1 MSSPIRLIELAILE
15 RLRAAQR
22 AYAGLTVE
30 SYAAQ
35 LDDEL
40 FAWVRTL
47 PAVWVTFGTAQEVKR
62 LGAHSFLMKATFEV
76 VCAQRALQENAGRLN
91 TDASGVDVGV
101 YELLEDNKL
110 ALINQSLGLAIQ
122 PLTPGAIRPMM
133 KSMVNRDAVVV
144 YAQEFHTQ
152 WQEVYEDPASLP
164 EGELQTV
171 GFSYYLKPQHT
182 PPVDAPDATD
192 MATTLVTTQ

>member
-1 MSSPIRLIELAILE
+1 MSSPIRQIELAILE
-15 RLRAAQR
+15 RLRAVQR
-22 AYAGLTVE
+22 SYSGLTLE

-91 TDASGVDVGV
+91 AAANGADVGV

-110 ALINQSLGLAIQ
+110 ALVNQSLGLAIQ
-122 PLTPGAIRPMM
+122 PITPGAIRPMM

-152 WQEVYEDPASLP
+152 WQEVFEDAASLP
-164 EGELQTV
+164 AGVLETV
-171 GFSYYLKPQHT
+171 GFNYFLKPQHSS
-182 PPVDAPDATD
+182 PADAPDAID
-192 MATTLVTTQ
+192 LATTQ

>member
-1 MSSPIRLIELAILE
+1 MSPIRQIELAILAQ
-15 RLRAAQR
+15 LRAVQR
-22 AYAGLTVE
+22 PYTGLVIE

-47 PAVWVTFGTAQEVKR
+47 PAVWVTFGQAQEVKR

-76 VCAQRALQENAGRLN
+76 VCAQRSLQENAGRLN
-91 TDASGVDVGV
+91 AASSGADVGV
-101 YELLEDNKL
+101 YELLEDNKT
-110 ALINQSLGLAIQ
+110 ALVNQSLGLAIQ

-152 WQEVYEDPASLP
+152 WQEVYEDAPAASTSTTP
-164 EGELQTV
+164 DGVLQTV
-171 GFSYYLKPQHT
+171 GFNYYLKPQHT
-182 PPVDAPDATD
+182 PPGDAPDAVD
-192 MATTLVTTQ
+192 LLTTQ

>member
-1 MSSPIRLIELAILE
+1 MSPIRQIELAILAQ
-15 RLRAAQR
+15 LRAVQR
-22 AYAGLTVE
+22 PYTGLVIE

-47 PAVWVTFGTAQEVKR
+47 PAVWVTFGQAQEVKR

-91 TDASGVDVGV
+91 TASSGADVGV
-101 YELLEDNKL
+101 YELLEDNKT
-110 ALINQSLGLAIQ
+110 ALVNQSLGLAIQ

-152 WQEVYEDPASLP
+152 WQEVYEDARALP
-164 EGELQTV
+164 EGEFQTV
-171 GFSYYLKPQHT
+171 GFNYYLKPQHT
-182 PPVDAPDATD
+182 PPGDAPDATD
-192 MATTLVTTQ
+192 LVTTLVPTP

>member
-1 MSSPIRLIELAILE
+1 MSSPISQIELALLA
-15 RLRAAQR
+15 RLRAVSR
-22 AYAGLTVE
+22 SYSGLTIE

-47 PAVWVTFGTAQEVKR
+47 PAVWVTFGMAQEVKR

-91 TDASGVDVGV
+91 AAANGADVGV

-110 ALINQSLGLAIQ
+110 ALVNQSLGLAIQ
-122 PLTPGAIRPMM
+122 PFTPGAIRPMM

-152 WQEVYEDPASLP
+152 WQETYPDADAVPGGDLVS
-164 EGELQTV
+164 V
-171 GFSYYLKPQHT
+171 GLNYFLKPQHT
-182 PPVDAPDATD
+182 PPGDAPDATD
-192 MATTLVTTQ
+192 LVTTQ